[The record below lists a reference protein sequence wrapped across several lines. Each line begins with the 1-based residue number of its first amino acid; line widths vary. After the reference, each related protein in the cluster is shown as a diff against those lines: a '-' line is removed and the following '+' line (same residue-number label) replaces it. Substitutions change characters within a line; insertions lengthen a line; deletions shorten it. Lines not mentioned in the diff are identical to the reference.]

1 MGRIANKRDVLAGL
15 MFVGIGLGALAVA
28 TGYRMGTPVRMGA
41 GFFPVLLSGLL
52 VFLGVV
58 VAWGGLRSGEAAAP
72 RLAWRPLLVI
82 AGSVALFAV
91 MLDRAGLV
99 LTTAAIV
106 ALSRAGRAGHPWR
119 ETLLLAGG
127 AALIL
132 GLAVSVAGLLLLID
146 MIGAFAFVHA
156 GAGLFVEQGGYELVL
171 ALGAAALLLAVV
183 GAGRFSLDHLL
194 LAGHR
199 TAQPVGA

>member
-1 MGRIANKRDVLAGL
+1 MPPMALTAQVKDELSRLQVLKSGERRAEVSALLRFAGGLHIVSGRVVVEAELDACNTARRLRRELAEVYGASSEVL
-15 MFVGIGLGALAVA
+15 
-28 TGYRMGTPVRMGA
+28 
-41 GFFPVLLSGLL
+41 
-52 VFLGVV
+52 V

-127 AALIL
+127 AAL
-132 GLAVSVAGLLLLID
+132 
-146 MIGAFAFVHA
+146 
-156 GAGLFVEQGGYELVL
+156 
-171 ALGAAALLLAVV
+171 GAALVFRYGLGMQLPLWPDL
-183 GAGRFSLDHLL
+183 G
-194 LAGHR
+194 
-199 TAQPVGA
+199 

>member
-106 ALSRAGRAGHPWR
+106 ALSRVGRAGHPWR

-127 AALIL
+127 AAL
-132 GLAVSVAGLLLLID
+132 
-146 MIGAFAFVHA
+146 
-156 GAGLFVEQGGYELVL
+156 
-171 ALGAAALLLAVV
+171 GAALVFRYGLGMQLPLWPDL
-183 GAGRFSLDHLL
+183 G
-194 LAGHR
+194 
-199 TAQPVGA
+199 